1 MKLGSLR
8 RVQVPPRAR
17 FDVLDLGRVHLVLV
31 VVLVLEDR
39 LCSNHFDDEEENEDE
54 LAPQLDL
61 FVLFL
66 FR

>member
-1 MKLGSLR
+1 
-8 RVQVPPRAR
+8 
-17 FDVLDLGRVHLVLV
+17 VLV

>member
-1 MKLGSLR
+1 MF
-8 RVQVPPRAR
+8 VI
-17 FDVLDLGRVHLVLV
+17 
-31 VVLVLEDR
+31 VLVLEER

-54 LAPQLDL
+54 LAQLDL